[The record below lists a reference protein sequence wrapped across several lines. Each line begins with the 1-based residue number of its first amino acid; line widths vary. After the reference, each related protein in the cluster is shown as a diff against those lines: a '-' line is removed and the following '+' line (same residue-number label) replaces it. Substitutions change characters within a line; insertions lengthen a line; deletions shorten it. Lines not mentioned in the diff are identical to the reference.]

1 MKHYLS
7 VKQDTVTSR
16 TEKMVDW
23 MEITKFSLEGV
34 VLPIVGV
41 LGVVGNVASI
51 AVLQAR

>member
-1 MKHYLS
+1 MSHAE
-7 VKQDTVTSR
+7 R
-16 TEKMVDW
+16 MMDW

-34 VLPIVGV
+34 LLPIVGV